1 MTTNT
6 PEDRRQHPRAP
17 IVRTCKV
24 RPVGALRFDGGTTRD
39 ASWGGVAVTVHTA
52 RRFTQGDKVELIIAW
67 EGESVATAPAT
78 TARVSRVIETAR
90 GEQSLALDFMR
101 EEAATGDIA
110 AA

>member
-1 MTTNT
+1 MTSRSQ
-6 PEDRRQHPRAP
+6 ERREHTRAP

-24 RPVGALRFDGGTTRD
+24 RPVGALRFDGGITQD
-39 ASWGGVAVTVHTA
+39 ASWGGIAVTLHTA
-52 RRFTQGDKVELIIAW
+52 RRFTPGDRVELVVAW

-78 TARVSRVIETAR
+78 TARVSRVIDSAR
-90 GEQSLALDFMR
+90 GAQSLALDFMR